1 MMSCL
6 EVRRL
11 MPRLLALELPPET
24 ERELRDHLRACQDC
38 REALTA
44 REPAVAL
51 AWTLDGEPGREDDH
65 FVGEVLAGIHQ
76 RSLEHRLS
84 GRRSR
89 LLTAAAVLA
98 TVLLG
103 GTAVVRH
110 FSRLTPPTVAEASRP
125 RATVIEP
132 AFVEVD
138 EAGVRLY
145 QLTPTSQSREA
156 IQVAFIVD
164 PHLEL

>member
-1 MMSCL
+1 MTSCL

-11 MPRLLALELPPET
+11 TPRLVALDLPPES
-24 ERELRDHLRACQDC
+24 EAAVRDHLRACAAC
-38 REALTA
+38 RDLVAA
-44 REPAVAL
+44 RAPAL
-51 AWTLDGEPGREDDH
+51 ALALRMNAGGGPEDDR
-65 FVGEVLAGIHQ
+65 FVGEVLAGVHQ
-76 RSLEHRLS
+76 RSIERRLS
-84 GRRSR
+84 RRRSR
-89 LLTAAAVLA
+89 IVASAAAIAALM
-98 TVLLG
+98 LG
-103 GTAVVRH
+103 GTTVVSHLER
-110 FSRLTPPTVAEASRP
+110 RAPRPVAAAA
-125 RATVIEP
+125 RAQAPVVEP